1 MFFFTTSHRAA
12 YKVDQAI
19 GRHPQHYYRID
30 NNKGGV
36 YFRLD
41 DAVEIEKAAIA
52 GAKKC
57 RDQKPEGYYQC
68 W

>member
-1 MFFFTTSHRAA
+1 MFLYTTSHRASA
-12 YKVDQAI
+12 KVDSAL
-19 GRHPQHYYRID
+19 GRHPKHFWRLD
-30 NNKGGV
+30 NQKGGV

-41 DAVEIEKAAIA
+41 DPDEIEKAIAA
-52 GAKKC
+52 GAKKS